1 MNNKFVG
8 SASKR
13 FGSLQTC
20 LYAIIFHMLDRLQET
35 LITECLLPASE
46 TVLVGV
52 SGGPDSL
59 CLMNVLHQLKY
70 PLMVAHLNH
79 GLRPEAKAD
88 AQRVKQFA
96 DDLGAPSI
104 LGEVD
109 VASIAKMK
117 GLSVEEAA
125 RRARYEFLFIKAQ
138 EFAAQAVAVGHTA
151 DDQVETVLMHLLRGA
166 GLSGL
171 KGMEFRALPNAWSE
185 EIPLVRP
192 LLSTWRADVLDYL
205 AERGLH
211 PVLDRTN
218 LDITIYRNRLRHELI
233 PYLESYQPAVRRV
246 LWRMVQ
252 ILKGDH
258 EIIEQVVAKA
268 WQDCAVDLGPGYVS
282 LSIEKFNRLP
292 IGLKR
297 HMLRR
302 AMEMLRP
309 GLRDIDFESVER
321 SLEFLAQPPQSRQQ
335 DLIADLRLF
344 QEGKLLWV
352 ADWDAD
358 LPHAGWPQL
367 RRKAEHELNVP
378 GALNLP
384 AGWRLHAMP
393 VEDVKAAHAAALA
406 NTNRYQAWIDLDQ
419 LPLPFKV
426 RSRRAGDRFRPLGMA
441 GHSVKLADFMVNVKL
456 NRRARAAWPLVWAG
470 DAIVWVV
477 GLRIGHPFRLKK
489 ETIRAAHLKL
499 VREVDL

>member
-1 MNNKFVG
+1 
-8 SASKR
+8 
-13 FGSLQTC
+13 
-20 LYAIIFHMLDRLQET
+20 MLDRLQGT
-35 LITECLLPASE
+35 LTTECLLPASE

-59 CLMNVLHQLKY
+59 CLSNVLHELEY
-70 PLMVAHLNH
+70 PLIVAHLNH
-79 GLRPEAKAD
+79 GLRPEAQAD

-96 DDLGAPSI
+96 DDLGVPFV

-109 VASIAKMK
+109 AASIARMK

-125 RRARYEFLFIKAQ
+125 RTARYDFFFNKAR

-171 KGMEFRALPNAWSE
+171 KGMEFRTLPNAWSQ

-205 AERGLH
+205 AERGLR

-218 LDITIYRNRLRHELI
+218 LDITIYRNRLRHELL
-233 PYLESYQPAVRRV
+233 PYLESYQPAVRPV
-246 LWRMVQ
+246 LWRMAQ

-258 EIIEQVVAKA
+258 EIIVQLVAKA

-292 IGLKR
+292 IGLRR
-297 HMLRR
+297 HLLRR
-302 AMEMLRP
+302 AMEVLRP
-309 GLRDIDFESVER
+309 GLRNIDFESVER
-321 SLEFLAQPPQSRQQ
+321 ALEFLAQPPHSRQQ
-335 DLIADLRLF
+335 DLIANLRLI

-352 ADWDAD
+352 ADWDAV

-367 RRKAEHELNVP
+367 REKAVQELNVP
-378 GALNLP
+378 GELNLP
-384 AGWRLHAMP
+384 GGWRLQATP
-393 VEDVKAAHAAALA
+393 VEDLNTARAAALA
-406 NTNRYQAWIDLDQ
+406 NTNPYQAWIDLDR
-419 LPLPFKV
+419 LSLPFRV
-426 RSRRAGDRFRPLGMA
+426 RSRQAGDRFHPLGMA
-441 GHSVKLADFMVNVKL
+441 GHSIKLADFMVNVKL
-456 NRRARAAWPLVWAG
+456 NRRARSAWPLVCSE

-477 GLRIGHPFRLKK
+477 GFRIGHPFRLRR
-489 ETIRAAHLKL
+489 ETMRAAHLRL

>member
-1 MNNKFVG
+1 
-8 SASKR
+8 
-13 FGSLQTC
+13 
-20 LYAIIFHMLDRLQET
+20 MLDRLQGT

-59 CLMNVLHQLKY
+59 CLLNVLHELGY
-70 PLMVAHLNH
+70 PLIVAHLNH

-96 DDLGAPSI
+96 DDLGVPFV

-109 VASIAKMK
+109 AASIAKMK

-125 RRARYEFLFIKAQ
+125 RTARYDFLFNKAR

-171 KGMEFRALPNAWSE
+171 KGMEFRTLPNAWSQE
-185 EIPLVRP
+185 VPLVRP

-205 AERGLH
+205 AERGLR
-211 PVLDRTN
+211 PLLDRTN
-218 LDITIYRNRLRHELI
+218 LDITIYRNRLRHELL
-233 PYLESYQPAVRRV
+233 PYLESYQPAVRPV
-246 LWRMVQ
+246 LWRMAQ

-258 EIIEQVVAKA
+258 EIIEQVVAEA

-292 IGLKR
+292 IGLQR
-297 HMLRR
+297 HLLRR
-302 AMEMLRP
+302 AMEVLRP
-309 GLRDIDFESVER
+309 GLRNIDFESVER
-321 SLEFLAQPPQSRQQ
+321 ALEFLAQPPHSRQQ
-335 DLIADLRLF
+335 DLIANLRLF

-352 ADWDAD
+352 ADWDAV

-367 RRKAEHELNVP
+367 REKAVQELNVP
-378 GALNLP
+378 GELNLP
-384 AGWRLHAMP
+384 GGWRLQATP
-393 VEDVKAAHAAALA
+393 VEDVNSARAAGLA
-406 NTNRYQAWIDLDQ
+406 NTNPYQAWIDLDQ
-419 LPLPFKV
+419 LSLPFKV

-441 GHSVKLADFMVNVKL
+441 GHSIKLANFMVNVKL
-456 NRRARAAWPLVWAG
+456 NRRARSAWPLVCTG

-477 GLRIGHPFRLKK
+477 GFRIGHPFRLRK
-489 ETIRAAHLKL
+489 ETIRAAHLNL